1 MKFEV
6 IELKNHFQF
15 LGDDGRNPTLKAYL
29 PDNLTEMGRDH
40 QKRPCLVICPGGGYE
55 KCSQRESEL
64 VALNFLPKAS
74 MCLS

>member
-40 QKRPCLVICPGGGYE
+40 QKRPCA
-55 KCSQRESEL
+55 QA
-64 VALNFLPKAS
+64 VAMKSAAS
-74 MCLS
+74 GSLSLSH